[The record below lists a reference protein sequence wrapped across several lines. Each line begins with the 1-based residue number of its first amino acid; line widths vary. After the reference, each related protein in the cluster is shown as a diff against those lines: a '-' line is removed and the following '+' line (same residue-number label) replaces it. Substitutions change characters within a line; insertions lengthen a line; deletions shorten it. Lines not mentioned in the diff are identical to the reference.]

1 MKRQDMP
8 VHELPSLARYLNE
21 VFDFRATAA
30 TLTDSRVAP
39 EIPPSAVFLA
49 AFHGFAFRLPSFQQ
63 LEAEL
68 TQPALQQWIGAGRAF
83 RDDVLRYSLAG
94 FHLEGLERMLVQ
106 VNRTLKR
113 NKALDTGRVQ
123 GRIVA
128 ALDGIEVLS
137 SYSRYCDSCLQ
148 RRVSVRK
155 AGVKTEQVQYYHRA
169 VGCQIVNSPSKP
181 FLALEWLQPGE
192 GEDTAA
198 LRLLRKLPDLYGSRF
213 FDILLLDALYAQA
226 PVLKLA
232 DQIGWDLVISLKQN
246 QRELYQSA
254 VRLFASRPAD
264 SSGTERHD
272 GKEYQFQLWDSEGF
286 PFTADHPQP
295 VRVVRSEEKLTQNHY
310 RRGKL
315 EPETTEHE
323 WLWITT
329 LDSQAFP
336 ATLVRRLGHD
346 RWKLENNGWN
356 DLTQNW
362 AFKHGFL
369 HACRHRP
376 QTVSEK
382 GERTPAEVEA
392 VESGSHPQTGLEE
405 GERTPAKV
413 EGAEDGGRPESGSE
427 QSERTPAKAEGVD
440 DGSRPQTGSEQ
451 GERTPVANRGLATVS
466 LILLL
471 AFTLCSAF
479 IHCHSKLFRRY
490 SMSAIEVARQLRFS
504 VSKLPPNIRAP
515 DAPAATHPA

>member
-1 MKRQDMP
+1 MRRQEKP
-8 VHELPSLARYLNE
+8 AHELPSLARYLNK
-21 VFDFRATAA
+21 VFDFRSAVA
-30 TLTDSRVAP
+30 TLTDSRIAP

-49 AFHGFAFRLPSFQQ
+49 AFHGFAFRLSSFQP

-68 TQPALQQWIGAGRAF
+68 TQPALQPWIGAGRAF
-83 RDDVLRYSLAG
+83 HDDVLRYSLSG
-94 FHLEGLERMLVQ
+94 FHLEGLERMLVR

-137 SYSRYCDSCLQ
+137 SYSRCCDSCLQ
-148 RRVSVRK
+148 RRVWVRK
-155 AGVKTEQVQYYHRA
+155 AGVKVEQTQYYHRA
-169 VGCQIVNSPSKP
+169 VGCQIVSSPAKP

-198 LRLLRKLPDLYGSRF
+198 LRLLGKLPALYGSRF
-213 FDILLLDALYAQA
+213 FDVLLLDALYAQA
-226 PVLKLA
+226 SVLKLA
-232 DQIGWDLVISLKQN
+232 ERSGWDLVISLKQN
-246 QRELYQSA
+246 QRELYPSA

-264 SSGTERHD
+264 GCGAEQHD
-272 GKEYQFQLWDSEGF
+272 GKDYQFQLWDSEGL
-286 PFTADHPQP
+286 PFSADHPQP

-315 EPETTEHE
+315 QPETTEHE

-329 LDSQAFP
+329 LDAQAFP
-336 ATLVRRLGHD
+336 AKLVRRLGHD

-376 QTVSEK
+376 QTASE
-382 GERTPAEVEA
+382 E
-392 VESGSHPQTGLEE
+392 
-405 GERTPAKV
+405 
-413 EGAEDGGRPESGSE
+413 
-427 QSERTPAKAEGVD
+427 
-440 DGSRPQTGSEQ
+440 
-451 GERTPVANRGLATVS
+451 GERTPVANRGLAAVS

-479 IHCHSKLFRRY
+479 IHGHSKIFRRY
-490 SMSAIEVARQLRFS
+490 SMSTTEVARQLRFS

-515 DAPAATHPA
+515 DAPTTLHPA